1 MTKNFASI
9 DVGTHTARLL
19 IAQPVG
25 RPDIIRPL
33 FRKRTY
39 IRLGEGFDRSGRK
52 TIQSDAIT
60 RTIKALQAFSLD
72 IEGFNVCQVIAV
84 ATGVVR
90 EASNRELFLGS
101 IRENTGIAVR
111 PLGGDEEAVLT
122 AKGVLHAIG
131 VPEGPFVIFD
141 LGGGSIEFLFC
152 TGGTQVI
159 MSIAIGAVTLTEGY
173 LNWDPPQEEEISLLS
188 EHIDRSLAV
197 PPVAD
202 SGKSDSWP
210 DDFILVGTGGTVT
223 TLAAMLH
230 GIPAKDI
237 TPETINGLTLEGPK
251 ILRLFDRIKRL
262 SLEERIKLPGL
273 DARRAGVILAGTLV
287 VIRVLH
293 LLRTSQM
300 AVSLS
305 DLLEG
310 ILINYFEGE
319 KDE

>member
-1 MTKNFASI
+1 MTDNFASI
-9 DVGTHTARLL
+9 EVGTHTARVL
-19 IAQPVG
+19 IAQPAG

-33 FRKRTY
+33 FRKRAY
-39 IRLGEGFDRSGRK
+39 IRLGEGFERSGRK
-52 TIQSDAIT
+52 TIQPDAIS

-101 IRENTGIAVR
+101 IRENTGITIR
-111 PLGGDEEAVLT
+111 PLGGDEEALLT
-122 AKGVLHAIG
+122 GKGVLHAIG

-159 MSIAIGAVTLTEGY
+159 RSIAIGAVTLTEEY

-197 PPVAD
+197 IPVAD
-202 SGKSDSWP
+202 SGKGHNWP
-210 DDFILVGTGGTVT
+210 DNFVLVGTGGTVT

-237 TPETINGLTLEGPK
+237 TPERVNGLILEGPK
-251 ILRLFDRIKRL
+251 ILRLFDRMKRL
-262 SLEERIKLPGL
+262 GLEERMKLPGL
-273 DARRAGVILAGTLV
+273 DAGRAGVILAGTLV

-293 LLRTSQM
+293 FMKTSHM

-310 ILINYFEGE
+310 ILINYFEGK